1 LTNGKELVPEIPKLQ
16 TSEIKS
22 LSRTVFFILAV
33 LTFSLIGF
41 IAVGARAD
49 PGTIDTEA
57 YLKESL
63 YFKENGGLLNALS
76 LLLSGRYRQANQHPL
91 YLLLLSLVA
100 SRDISFYPRA
110 KLLTLAI
117 GVVTF
122 IFTFATA
129 RKLFGERVG
138 MLSAILLLFNQL
150 FMSYT
155 TIVAAESLL
164 ALFFLLSWL
173 FMAKGF
179 ENNKYFI
186 YAGIFSGLAYLTKGT
201 GLLLVASFALSS
213 LLVYKLKALKNK
225 YFWSYFLFFF
235 LSSFPL
241 IVRNIVVY
249 KNPFYNVNNY
259 VMWFDYYEQFYIP
272 GIWDNPPTLLA
283 YLQSHSLSFIYDRFI
298 FGIRGQAQLFVTSL
312 NSYSL
317 VPFYEITGIV
327 ITLLF
332 IAGLFYLKNKGLKIF
347 SLVVTV
353 IFFVLFA
360 WYYYVV
366 PNVRFWVPLIPMISV
381 IASLSLSNLIQLSP
395 RKLVSL
401 LPYFLILALLFT
413 AGFALY
419 SKPIQ
424 NPFTNI
430 EFADGHFDLLNWMK
444 ANIKEGDV
452 YILGPTDSYNFE
464 WHSSL
469 EGRRIHFPLL
479 SSYDEWEK
487 FSKDNNVVYVI
498 LEKEILERRQHI
510 LGNYFSYEP
519 EKGLVMLKEMKGWTI
534 AFKDQRE
541 PTSFLVL
548 RRSEDVWLDT

>member
-1 LTNGKELVPEIPKLQ
+1 MLSTGKEPVPEIPKLQ
-16 TSEIKS
+16 TNKTKS
-22 LSRTVFFILAV
+22 LPQVVFYILAI
-33 LTFSLIGF
+33 LTFLLLGF
-41 IAVGARAD
+41 IAVGSRSD
-49 PGTIDTEA
+49 PGTIDTTA
-57 YLKESL
+57 YLRESL
-63 YFKENGGLLNALS
+63 YFKENGGLPNALS

-100 SRDISFYPRA
+100 SRDISFYPKA

-122 IFTFATA
+122 IFTFLTA

-138 MLSAILLLFNQL
+138 MLSAIFLLFNQL

-186 YAGIFSGLAYLTKGT
+186 YAGVFSGLAYLTKGS
-201 GLLLVASFALSS
+201 GLLLIPSFGLSS
-213 LLVYKLKALKNK
+213 LLVYRLKVLKNK

-249 KNPFYNVNNY
+249 RNPFYNINNY
-259 VMWFDYYEQFYIP
+259 VMWFDYYEQFFIP
-272 GIWDNPPTLLA
+272 GIWQNPPTLLT
-283 YLQSHSLSFIYDRFI
+283 YLQSHSLAFIYERFI
-298 FGIRGQAQLFVTSL
+298 FGIRGQAQLFIRAL

-317 VPFYEITGIV
+317 VPLYELTGLV
-327 ITLLF
+327 IMLLF
-332 IAGLFYLKNKGLKIF
+332 IVGLYHLRNRGIKMF
-347 SLVVTV
+347 SLIITLT
-353 IFFVLFA
+353 FFVLFS

-366 PNVRFWVPLIPMISV
+366 PNTRFLVPLIPMISV

-395 RKLVSL
+395 RKLITV
-401 LPYFLILALLFT
+401 LPYLLIVALVFT
-413 AGFALY
+413 AGIALY
-419 SKPIQ
+419 SEPIQ

-430 EFADGHFDLLNWMK
+430 EFADGYFDLLNWMK

-452 YILGPTDSYNFE
+452 YILGPTHSYNFE

-469 EGRRIHFPLL
+469 GGRRIDFPLL

-498 LEKEILERRQHI
+498 LEKQILERRKDI

-519 EKGLVMLKEMKGWTI
+519 EKGLVMLKEMEGWRI

-548 RRSEDVWLDT
+548 RRSEDV

>member
-1 LTNGKELVPEIPKLQ
+1 MAI
-16 TSEIKS
+16 
-22 LSRTVFFILAV
+22 
-33 LTFSLIGF
+33 LTFLLVGF
-41 IAVGARAD
+41 VAVGEHSD
-49 PGTIDTEA
+49 PGTIDTGP

-63 YFKENGGLLNALS
+63 YFKENGGPLNALS

-91 YLLLLSLVA
+91 YLLLLSLIA
-100 SRDISFYPRA
+100 SRDISFFPKA

-117 GVVTF
+117 GVVAF
-122 IFTFATA
+122 IFTFLTA
-129 RKLFGERVG
+129 RKLFGEMVG

-155 TIVAAESLL
+155 TIVASESLL
-164 ALFFLLSWL
+164 ALFFILSWL
-173 FMAKGF
+173 FIAKGF
-179 ENNKYFI
+179 ENNKYFT
-186 YAGIFSGLAYLTKGT
+186 YAGVFSGLAYLAKGS
-201 GLLLVASFALSS
+201 GLLLVPSFGLSS
-213 LLVYKLKALKNK
+213 LLVYRLKVLKNK

-249 KNPFYNVNNY
+249 RNPFYNINNY
-259 VMWFDYYEQFYIP
+259 VMWFDYYEQFFIP
-272 GIWDNPPTLLA
+272 GIWQNPPTLLT
-283 YLQSHSLSFIYDRFI
+283 YLQSHSLTSIYGRLI
-298 FGIRGQAQLFVTSL
+298 YGIRGEAQLFISSL
-312 NSYSL
+312 NTYSV
-317 VPFYEITGIV
+317 VPLHEITGIV
-327 ITLLF
+327 IMLLF
-332 IAGLFYLKNKGLKIF
+332 IAGLYYLRNRGLKTF
-347 SLVVTV
+347 SLIITLT
-353 IFFVLFA
+353 FFILFS

-366 PNVRFWVPLIPMISV
+366 PNTRFLVPLIPMISV

-395 RKLVSL
+395 RKLVTV
-401 LPYFLILALLFT
+401 LPYLLIVALVFT
-413 AGFALY
+413 AGFVLY
-419 SKPIQ
+419 SQPIQ

-430 EFADGHFDLLNWMK
+430 EFADGYFDLLNWME

-469 EGRRIHFPLL
+469 EGRRINFPLFY
-479 SSYDEWEK
+479 SYEEWEK

-498 LEKEILERRQHI
+498 LEKEILERRQDI

-519 EKGLVMLKEMKGWTI
+519 EKGLVMLKEMKGWRI